1 MPAKATKTE
10 AIRKL
15 NELQGC
21 SHVVSFGDAVNDIPM
36 FEISDECYAVDNA
49 VEELKA
55 IADGVIESNEEDGV
69 AKWLMQ
75 HVRSC

>member
-1 MPAKATKTE
+1 M
-10 AIRKL
+10 
-15 NELQGC
+15 
-21 SHVVSFGDAVNDIPM
+21 S
-36 FEISDECYAVDNA
+36 YAVDNA